1 MRPSLALFTPLEAFA
16 FSALLALACA
26 DSELPAEGVGVDE
39 APRIEKVAGAMSGCE
54 SHAECDDGD
63 AVALHAQ
70 RHGWLHARWHGR
82 PRLGVAGAVPRSP
95 DRSLR
100 S

>member
-63 AVALHAQ
+63 AGTADRCVDSACSHGAIEGYCELPAVAPVVIH
-70 RHGWLHARWHGR
+70 
-82 PRLGVAGAVPRSP
+82 
-95 DRSLR
+95 DI
-100 S
+100 